1 MFLNFLKLL
10 FCFPR
15 TLGSKEY
22 DLYIR
27 QQFEMGLVWKPIPY
41 GNKRSLCLVSETLFS
56 TLKWIDLD
64 PVEPVC
70 DTQSVLV

>member
-1 MFLNFLKLL
+1 MILNFLKLL

-15 TLGSKEY
+15 TLGRKEY
-22 DLYIR
+22 DLYIQ
-27 QQFEMGLVWKPIPY
+27 QQFEMGLVYEAIPQS
-41 GNKRSLCLVSETLFS
+41 NKRSLCLVLETLFS

-70 DTQSVLV
+70 ERGTVLV